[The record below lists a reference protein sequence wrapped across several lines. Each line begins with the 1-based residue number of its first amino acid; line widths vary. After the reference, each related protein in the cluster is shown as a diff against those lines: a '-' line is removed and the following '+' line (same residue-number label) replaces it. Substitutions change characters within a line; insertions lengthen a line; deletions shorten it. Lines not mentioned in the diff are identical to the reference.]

1 MSRPRLRQRAQDG
14 ATRVEGFLSWLRGVL
29 QGLGDHSPILIVS
42 GSIQARIAE
51 VLDVLVH
58 DGYLA
63 AHGRDHIFPSRLLR
77 DWWAARFRDH
87 HVSVADRSADAAEG
101 PAR

>member
-1 MSRPRLRQRAQDG
+1 MEVLAEAATQGALTPGARVRLGEFYSRVADDAP
-14 ATRVEGFLSWLRGVL
+14 
-29 QGLGDHSPILIVS
+29 
-42 GSIQARIAE
+42 ARITE

-77 DWWAARFRDH
+77 DWWATW
-87 HVSVADRSADAAEG
+87 
-101 PAR
+101 